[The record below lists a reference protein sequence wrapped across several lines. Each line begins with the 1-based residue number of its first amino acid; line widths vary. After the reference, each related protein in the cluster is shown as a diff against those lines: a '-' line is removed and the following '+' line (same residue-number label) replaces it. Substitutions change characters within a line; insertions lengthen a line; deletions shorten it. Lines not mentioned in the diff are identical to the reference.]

1 MMLWETQENEFEVLK
16 NKTEVAQFLAV
27 EKRLLCQKFFKRI
40 KRPSLIAYLCL
51 AGICL
56 IWGTTFLVM
65 KMGIKG
71 FPPFLFA
78 ALRQFSAGLLLTA
91 YLLGVKKYPLPG
103 IRDLLTLALGGFLMI
118 TLGNGLVSAG
128 LVYVPSS
135 VAAIICSA
143 MPVCVV
149 LLNLTINRSER
160 PNATIII
167 GVVAGMLGIMMVFSE
182 HLSDFSQR
190 GYTTGI
196 AFIFVATFSWAMA
209 SFLMKKINET
219 VSPFVTAGFQML
231 FGGLF
236 CLPFSLA
243 FDDYSLISWTPTSIG
258 ALTYLALIGSLTAYA
273 MYSYALAVL
282 PLTIASLYSYIN
294 PLVAVVLGWWILSET
309 LNAKIIVAIAVTLA
323 GIYLV
328 NRGYRQLTRP
338 RT

>member
-1 MMLWETQENEFEVLK
+1 
-16 NKTEVAQFLAV
+16 
-27 EKRLLCQKFFKRI
+27 
-40 KRPSLIAYLCL
+40 
-51 AGICL
+51 
-56 IWGTTFLVM
+56 M

-78 ALRQFSAGLLLTA
+78 ALRQFSAGVLLTGYLLL
-91 YLLGVKKYPLPG
+91 VKKMPMPNA
-103 IRDLLTLALGGFLMI
+103 RELLMLALGGFLMI
-118 TLGNGLVSAG
+118 TLGNGFVSSG

-149 LLNLTINRSER
+149 LLNLTINRTER
-160 PNATIII
+160 PNPMIVI
-167 GVVAGMLGIMMVFSE
+167 GVVAGMLGIIMVFGE
-182 HLSDFSQR
+182 HLVDFSR
-190 GYTTGI
+190 PGYALGI
-196 AFIFVATFSWAMA
+196 TLIFIATISWALA
-209 SFLMKKINET
+209 SFLMKKINER

-236 CLPFSLA
+236 CFPLSAL
-243 FDDYSLISWTPTSIG
+243 FDDYSTITWTATSIG

-294 PLVAVVLGWWILSET
+294 PLVAVVLGWWVLGEK
-309 LNAKIIVAIAVTLA
+309 LNLRIVVAIAVTLG

-328 NRGYRQLTRP
+328 NRGYQQLTRP
-338 RT
+338 KS